1 MTALGLEELTC
12 AGQARRSVRRQ
23 RVIHHVGITQLVQ
36 LVEVF
41 SPQQRVEP
49 FENLP
54 IVLRTHNHSLLGR
67 HRDGPLLP
75 RPTEPLVPAVG
86 RPLGRFAPASLR
98 RLSGRFFPGGTKVQR
113 AGPNGYC
120 HDFRGA
126 RARSQGGRLVWWKRS
141 RGTAPRSVGHAT
153 SAGTPMGLAV
163 AVSPAGGA
171 FRLRPG
177 GVRRRI

>member
-113 AGPNGYC
+113 AGPDGDC

-141 RGTAPRSVGHAT
+141 RGTARSVGHAT